1 MKKIIII
8 TLLFSNFSTFSFD
21 DGSDKIIKKYL
32 KAIGGAKEWDAVK
45 TMQIIRHQD
54 SKYNDF
60 LEKVSILRDKGI
72 RHERMMGTGSPNV
85 SGYYNGK
92 CWAVINPQDFSLKIK
107 AETIDSLVLDKFQ
120 IKKDSLGFINI
131 NTSTRS
137 CKKYKDGVF
146 EDGTQIRDIPEGHN
160 PFFSLHFFKWQTQMP
175 WNFLDYEASGYKAIY
190 KGDSKISID
199 DVSEIEMISKTGDTT
214 KYFFDKRTSL
224 LLRAIHKNIQLDF
237 SSYKK
242 IANVL
247 FPYEVRKT
255 ITDFQFIKQAPI
267 TPHSDWYIIDQVKL
281 NEPMDEKIFMKPK
294 Q

>member
-1 MKKIIII
+1 MKKLLII
-8 TLLFSNFSTFSFD
+8 TLLFSHFSSFAFD

-32 KAIGGAKEWDAVK
+32 KAIGGAKEWEGIK
-45 TMQIIRHQD
+45 TLQIVRHQD

-72 RHERMMGTGSPNV
+72 RHESMMTTGSPNV
-85 SGYYNGK
+85 SGYHNGK

-120 IKKDSLGFINI
+120 IRKDSLGFINI
-131 NTSTRS
+131 KTSTRS
-137 CKKYKDGVF
+137 CKKYTDGVF
-146 EDGTQIRDIPEGHN
+146 EDGTQIRDISEGHN
-160 PFFSLHFFKWQTQMP
+160 QFFSLHFFKWQTQMP
-175 WNFLDYEASGYKAIY
+175 WNFLDYEANGYKATY

-199 DVSEIEMISKTGDTT
+199 EVSEIEMISKTGDTVQ
-214 KYFFDKRTSL
+214 YFFDKKTSL
-224 LLRAIHKNIQLDF
+224 LSRVIQKNIQLDF

-242 IANVL
+242 IAKVF
-247 FPYEVRKT
+247 FPYEIHKT
-255 ITDFQFIKQAPI
+255 VTDFQFIKEAPI

-281 NEPMDEKIFMKPK
+281 NEPMDESIFIKPK